1 MLSKKKVGECTY
13 LLNYLMLN
21 FNILK
26 WLRLWKQMTEISAV
40 HNCCCWRCCRFFPG
54 WRNTNKFPL
63 IFIGFPDSVGT
74 KLCQK
79 IRIQEQFKNQSEKVT
94 FVSINQVAKKKF
106 GTIQGIQR
114 IQELTVMLMIKSV
127 IIQYFHD
134 LQNDDYI
141 VQ

>member
-1 MLSKKKVGECTY
+1 M
-13 LLNYLMLN
+13 
-21 FNILK
+21 
-26 WLRLWKQMTEISAV
+26 
-40 HNCCCWRCCRFFPG
+40 
-54 WRNTNKFPL
+54 
-63 IFIGFPDSVGT
+63 GT

>member
-1 MLSKKKVGECTY
+1 M
-13 LLNYLMLN
+13 
-21 FNILK
+21 
-26 WLRLWKQMTEISAV
+26 
-40 HNCCCWRCCRFFPG
+40 
-54 WRNTNKFPL
+54 
-63 IFIGFPDSVGT
+63 GT

-106 GTIQGIQR
+106 RTIQGIQR
-114 IQELTVMLMIKSV
+114 IQELTVMLMIRSV